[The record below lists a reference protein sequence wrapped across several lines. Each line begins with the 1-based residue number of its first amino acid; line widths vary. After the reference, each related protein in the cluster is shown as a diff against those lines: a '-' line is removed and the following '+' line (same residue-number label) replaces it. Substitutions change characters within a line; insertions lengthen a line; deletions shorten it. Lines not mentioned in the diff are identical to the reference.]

1 MTQGIVVLIGWT
13 TLVAFIGLLVWLIL
27 RGR

>member
-13 TLVAFIGLLVWLIL
+13 TLLAFIGLLVWLIL